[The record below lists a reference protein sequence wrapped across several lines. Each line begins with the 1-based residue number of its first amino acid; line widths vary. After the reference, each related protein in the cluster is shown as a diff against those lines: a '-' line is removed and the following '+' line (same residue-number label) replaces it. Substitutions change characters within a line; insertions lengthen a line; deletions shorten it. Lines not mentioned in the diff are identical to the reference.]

1 MPITIPKSLQ
11 IPGIRFVLIEKAS
24 KKPFEKDWTNK
35 EYFYDNPRLL
45 KHLEQGG
52 NYGVIGGGEKN
63 LVILDFDNAMVQDQ
77 VCNKLP
83 QTFTVRTGSGLLHKY
98 FFSGQSESYKI
109 FDEHMNT
116 LMDIQSTGK
125 QCIGPGSKHPNG
137 NYYEVI
143 DPTPI
148 ATIGY
153 AELKALVMPF
163 DKKPK
168 RPTPDSEKIENKNV
182 PAEYRDD
189 TFLEQIKSRV
199 SMSQVMAHIGVDVSK
214 NPTNCFMHASKGG
227 QCLGFNDV
235 TWNCFHCVH
244 PQQDVITLDGV
255 KKISEVKVGD
265 ITINANGDRVPI
277 IKVTKHPFQGK
288 MLSIYVEGNNI
299 PLKVTHNHGMY
310 YYKDII
316 CNANYRI
323 NRRCICKPECST
335 RSKKMCSLWKNKTF
349 EVQGRVDA
357 STLTTNDALF
367 YPIPKTIIDKDY
379 LDVSSI
385 AKIHKTGPKRN
396 NITQIPLSKE
406 FLWVIGMY
414 LAEGNPFRGGI
425 KFSLHK
431 EEKDYAKRILDCFK
445 NELNLNGSTFNQ
457 VTPTGESLLVHI
469 CNSDIGEIFPI
480 VFGKGCENK
489 KVPREVLDLPIDK
502 CSSLLRGI
510 LDGDGS
516 SRNDHLCQT
525 SKQLMIDTYEL
536 SLKVGYYPSM
546 GLGKQKENRKQ
557 VYNMFPGTKGLGKT
571 KINNH
576 LVSPINRIDSE
587 EYSGEVYD
595 ITVDSNHHSFL
606 TPQGIIAN
614 CNEKGNIFTAI
625 QKWKHCTF
633 KEALEVLAKLGGMT
647 EELKKSRK
655 EYIEKQ
661 RKSADHERNTVVEQ
675 VANMI
680 NGKNKNYNGATE
692 VIVDYILRNN
702 HIYTTKDDLKSEM
715 WIYREGIYSPNGR
728 SEVKEIVRTVMLENF
743 NMMLSNQIVAKIEAD
758 TYIETSK
765 FFNQEYLY
773 EVPVAN
779 GILNILTRELS
790 PFSSDKVFFNKLPVT
805 YDVEAKCEK
814 IDKFIQDV
822 LATENDKKMIYE
834 LAGYCLLKEY
844 RFEKAFIFV
853 AGGRNGKCQ
862 VKGSKVLMSDGNF
875 KNVEDIR
882 IGDEVLSPQIDG
894 GYKFA
899 KVIEVHNRF
908 ENDIYEVRE
917 QNRKKRLLYT
927 CANNHLIPVIR
938 TDKYNGERKLYH
950 YEAQDLAKM
959 YNGNSETCVFST
971 SAVEYKQPDSIINP
985 YCFGAWLGDGHFSE
999 RKQKYKIKNIK
1010 RDRGSH
1016 GNYTNKSLGITTA
1029 DKEVINEFEK
1039 VYPGIV
1045 MNTSTKKNNKA
1056 STYSFSVIGDFA
1068 KELIR
1073 LNQNAKGSEFKF
1085 IPKECLLSSIEY
1097 RKNLLAGLI
1106 DTDGYIDKVG
1116 QITYCTKSKQ
1126 LAEDIKNLVFSLGG
1140 YADIRDIKKK
1150 AQNGFIGEY
1159 KDISIRFQNKTMI
1172 PLRTWKTSRLKDT
1185 KHDPRNIGI
1194 NVVKKSDGEQVYGF
1208 ELDSKQ
1214 TSSQWYVTD
1223 NWIVTHNSKLIE
1235 LIKRLVGLEN
1245 CSGLPLASLNPE
1257 SFSISELFGKM
1268 VNIASDISSNELK
1281 DTSVFKTLTGR
1292 DPISA
1297 KRKFLRDLTFSNYA
1311 KMIFACNTLPMVQ
1324 DTTRGFFDRWVLL
1337 NFPYTFVPKEE
1348 YDVTE
1353 DKTTLKIRDEDI
1365 INKITL
1371 PEEMSGFLNAALDGL
1386 NRLLD
1391 NRGFTYE
1398 ASVDEVKNNWIRK
1411 SNSFAAFCNDHIV
1424 QDYNGII
1431 SKKDLRRC
1439 YVAYCKKFKL
1449 LSKSDFVIKAELQNV
1464 FGANDSREEIMGQY
1478 THVWEGINWIDGK
1491 APTFKSHKNDV
1502 TEPRAPTLEKNTPEA
1517 ERAPVSPLGEPERQQ
1532 PRGSG
1537 ASELPV
1543 QGTVPVSVASH
1554 RSGEHNKTL

>member
-1 MPITIPKSLQ
+1 MTTVIPDKLKL
-11 IPGIRFVLIEKAS
+11 PGIKFVLIEKAS

-35 EYFYDNPRLL
+35 EYYWNSTRLL
-45 KHLEQGG
+45 THLSNGG
-52 NYGVIGGGEKN
+52 NYGVMGGGEKN
-63 LVILDFDNAMVQDQ
+63 LLILDFDNAVVQDQ
-77 VCNKLP
+77 LCSKLP
-83 QTFTVRTGSGLLHKY
+83 KTFTVKTGSGLLHKY
-98 FFSGQSESYKI
+98 FFSDHAESYKG
-109 FDEHMNT
+109 FDENMNT
-116 LMDIQSTGK
+116 LFDVQGIGK
-125 QCIGPGSKHPNG
+125 QVIGPGSIHPNG
-137 NYYEVI
+137 KTYEVI
-143 DPTPI
+143 DDSDI

-153 AELKALVMPF
+153 AELKAFVMPF

-168 RPTPDSEKIENKNV
+168 RPTPDSEKPENKAV

-189 TFLEQIKSRV
+189 TFLEQIKSKV
-199 SMSQVMAHIGVDVSK
+199 TMEQVMAHIGVDTSK
-214 NPTNCFMHASKGG
+214 NPSNCFMHASKGG
-227 QCLGFNDV
+227 QCLGWNNV
-235 TWNCFHCVH
+235 TWNCFH
-244 PQQDVITLDGV
+244 
-255 KKISEVKVGD
+255 
-265 ITINANGDRVPI
+265 
-277 IKVTKHPFQGK
+277 
-288 MLSIYVEGNNI
+288 
-299 PLKVTHNHGMY
+299 
-310 YYKDII
+310 
-316 CNANYRI
+316 
-323 NRRCICKPECST
+323 
-335 RSKKMCSLWKNKTF
+335 
-349 EVQGRVDA
+349 
-357 STLTTNDALF
+357 
-367 YPIPKTIIDKDY
+367 
-379 LDVSSI
+379 
-385 AKIHKTGPKRN
+385 
-396 NITQIPLSKE
+396 
-406 FLWVIGMY
+406 
-414 LAEGNPFRGGI
+414 
-425 KFSLHK
+425 
-431 EEKDYAKRILDCFK
+431 
-445 NELNLNGSTFNQ
+445 
-457 VTPTGESLLVHI
+457 
-469 CNSDIGEIFPI
+469 
-480 VFGKGCENK
+480 
-489 KVPREVLDLPIDK
+489 
-502 CSSLLRGI
+502 
-510 LDGDGS
+510 
-516 SRNDHLCQT
+516 
-525 SKQLMIDTYEL
+525 
-536 SLKVGYYPSM
+536 
-546 GLGKQKENRKQ
+546 
-557 VYNMFPGTKGLGKT
+557 
-571 KINNH
+571 
-576 LVSPINRIDSE
+576 
-587 EYSGEVYD
+587 
-595 ITVDSNHHSFL
+595 
-606 TPQGIIAN
+606 

-633 KEALEVLAKLGGMT
+633 KEALEVLAELGGMSD
-647 EELKKSRK
+647 ELKQSRK

-661 RKSADHERNTVVEQ
+661 RKSADHERNIVIEQ
-675 VANMI
+675 VSNML
-680 NGKNKNYNGATE
+680 NGKNKNFNGATE
-692 VIVDYILRNN
+692 IMVDFVLRNN
-702 HIYTTKDDLKSEM
+702 HIYTTKDDIKSEM
-715 WIYREGIYSPNGR
+715 WIYQEGIYSPNGR
-728 SEVKEIVRTVMLENF
+728 SEVKEIVRTILLDNF
-743 NMMLSNQIVAKIEAD
+743 TMMLCNQVISKIEAD
-758 TYIETSK
+758 TYIDAEK
-765 FFNQEYLY
+765 FFHQEYLY
-773 EVPVAN
+773 EVPVKN

-790 PFSSDKVFFNKLPVT
+790 PFSSDKVFFNKLPVI

-1297 KRKFLRDLTFSNYA
+1297 KRKFLRDLTFANYA

-1324 DTTRGFFDRWVLL
+1324 DTSRGFFDRWVLL

-1348 YDVTE
+1348 YDSTE
-1353 DKTTLKIRDEDI
+1353 DKSNLKIRDEDI
-1365 INKITL
+1365 ITKITSE
-1371 PEEMSGFLNAALDGL
+1371 EEMSGFLNSALDGL
-1386 NRLLD
+1386 KRLLE

-1411 SNSFAAFCNDHIV
+1411 SNSFAAFCNDNIV

-1431 SKKDLRRC
+1431 SKKDLRRK

-1449 LSKSDFVIKAELQNV
+1449 LSKSDFVIKTELQNV
-1464 FGANDSREEIMGQY
+1464 FGANDAREEIMGQY
-1478 THVWEGINWIDGK
+1478 THVWEGISWNEAALAEQK
-1491 APTFKSHKNDV
+1491 HK
-1502 TEPRAPTLEKNTPEA
+1502 
-1517 ERAPVSPLGEPERQQ
+1517 
-1532 PRGSG
+1532 
-1537 ASELPV
+1537 
-1543 QGTVPVSVASH
+1543 
-1554 RSGEHNKTL
+1554 EHNKEHNKEIA